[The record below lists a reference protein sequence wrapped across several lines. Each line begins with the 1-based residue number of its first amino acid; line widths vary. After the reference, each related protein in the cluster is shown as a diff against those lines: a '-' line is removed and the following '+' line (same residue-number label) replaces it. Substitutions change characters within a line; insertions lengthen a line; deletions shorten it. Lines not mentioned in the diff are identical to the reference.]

1 MKILQIVHG
10 FPPESIAGTEQYCE
24 AVSRHLLERGHEC
37 IVLAGSGRSAPQ
49 ATLETV
55 DKDGLL
61 VTRYLPLEG
70 RPRCWTE
77 EYDPEAEGLVRH
89 LLAAVRPDLVHLHH
103 WLHLTNNLVAICA
116 DLGIPVVVTLHDA
129 WTSCPRIHRVRG
141 SGEFC
146 PEPVATAPCLT
157 CAERGPWQGDQEIA
171 DALML
176 RSGIVDR
183 ELAVAAAVIVPSEA
197 HRVLIAQLCDLPTDR
212 LIVLPNGRLQVY
224 RTRQEGER
232 ERRGDMPRPLQ
243 IGHWGHLMYE
253 KGSHLLLEAVHKLRD
268 PSAVEVHLI
277 GEASDPE
284 YIARLRNLAQGIA
297 VQLHGSY
304 QPADLESFDLDLA
317 VFPSIASESYSFTL
331 EEALGLGL
339 PVVVPNRGAFQERI
353 GKAGLIFEAG
363 QAEDLA
369 RVLQQIVD
377 APDLI
382 ETMRVSIRSEVPCA
396 METHLAML
404 EKIYKEVVRVD
415 KQRAREVAPPSLKL
429 LINMQ
434 QQVRAREATL
444 KEREAAL
451 GALQGS
457 LTRTEEAMKEREE
470 RLQQNHDLLQRDHDL
485 LQQNH
490 DLLQRDHE
498 TLADFVRHLRQT
510 PLVRFQEWLLKLI
523 GRS

>member
-10 FPPESIAGTEQYCE
+10 FSPESIAGTETYCE
-24 AVSRHLLERGHEC
+24 VLSRCLITRGHEC
-37 IVLAGSGRSAPQ
+37 MVLAGSGRSAPQ

-70 RPRCWTE
+70 RPRRWTE

-103 WLHLTNNLVAICA
+103 WLHLTNNLAAICT

-129 WTSCPRIHRVRG
+129 WSSCPRIHRVRE
-141 SGEFC
+141 SGAFC
-146 PEPVATAPCLT
+146 PEPIATAPCLT

-171 DALML
+171 DALRL
-176 RSGIVDR
+176 RRGIVDR

-197 HRVLIAQLCDLPTDR
+197 HRALLTQLCELPIDR
-212 LIVLPNGRLQVY
+212 LIVLPNGSLQAY
-224 RTRQEGER
+224 RIRQGGER
-232 ERRGDMPRPLQ
+232 ERRRDMPRPLQ
-243 IGHWGHLMYE
+243 IGHWGHLMCE
-253 KGSHLLLEAVHKLRD
+253 KGTHLILEAVHRLRD

-284 YIARLRNLAQGIA
+284 YTARLRDLAQGIA
-297 VQLHGSY
+297 VQFHGSY
-304 QPADLESFDLDLA
+304 QPADLESFNLDLA

-331 EEALGLGL
+331 NEALGLGL

-353 GKAGLIFEAG
+353 GEAGLIFQAG
-363 QAEDLA
+363 EAEDLA
-369 RVLQQIVD
+369 RVLQRILD

-382 ETMRVSIRSEVPCA
+382 ETMRVRIRSELLCA
-396 METHLAML
+396 METHLVML
-404 EKIYKEVVRVD
+404 EKIYKDAAQVD
-415 KQRAREVAPPSLKL
+415 KQRTREVAPPPLKL

-444 KEREAAL
+444 KEREAERA
-451 GALQGS
+451 ALQGS
-457 LTRTEEAMKEREE
+457 LARTEQAMKEREE
-470 RLQQNHDLLQRDHDL
+470 RLQQNLDLLQK
-485 LQQNH
+485 
-490 DLLQRDHE
+490 DHE
-498 TLADFVRHLRQT
+498 ALADFVRHLRQT
-510 PLVRFQEWLLKLI
+510 PLVRFQERLLQLI
-523 GRS
+523 RRR